1 MNSKVRI
8 LGYVLVILGLTAE
21 VVLMAKLGFRRSK
34 VEDDLRKAVA
44 ESDKAT
50 ESFNKARMEFNE
62 SRQRLT
68 SEKLGWGF
76 EWTIPPGGAAGAVQM
91 VPGPVPGR
99 LFVNGIGTANGL
111 TVRDV
116 NDGSGAKSVAPIVH
130 VFSEANVNN
139 QPTMIYIGEFVAS
152 IPELTPQSCV
162 LEPTWNA
169 WDANTWNF
177 QGTVRLRSQIPAG
190 PRTQVQSLIQTIVRS
205 SEQIFQTNT
214 RIAEQQKLNE
224 AALAAL
230 AGRRAEL
237 LGDPNAEDNPDHPEY
252 KVGLVK
258 ALEDVEEERN
268 AVQVAVDELR
278 RLINA
283 AVEMRSQL
291 VETLQQLATS
301 LISADSE
308 TRITRRAE

>member
-1 MNSKVRI
+1 
-8 LGYVLVILGLTAE
+8 
-21 VVLMAKLGFRRSK
+21 LMAKLGFRRTK

-44 ESDKAT
+44 ESDKAN
-50 ESFNKARMEFNE
+50 ESFNKARAEFNE

-68 SEKLGWGF
+68 SEKLGWGY

-99 LFVNGIGTANGL
+99 LFVNGVGSANGL
-111 TVRDV
+111 TVRDL
-116 NDGSGAKSVAPIVH
+116 NEKTVAPIVH

-139 QPTMIYIGEFVAS
+139 QPTMVYIGEFVAS

-205 SEQIFQTNT
+205 SEQIFQINT

-237 LGDPNAEDNPDHPEY
+237 LGDPNAEENPDHPEY
-252 KVGLVK
+252 KVGLVR

-268 AVQVAVDELR
+268 AVQAGVDELR
-278 RLINA
+278 RLIKS
-283 AVEMRSQL
+283 AVEIRSQL
-291 VETLQQLATS
+291 VETLQQLAAS
-301 LISADSE
+301 MKQDE
-308 TRITRRAE
+308 TRISSRAE